1 MPVIK
6 VEMAPRSS
14 EVKKEIIER
23 LTAELSEI
31 IELPKEAITVLIDEY
46 DSDNIGVGGVV
57 LTEKTKSK

>member
-23 LTAELSEI
+23 LTTELSEI